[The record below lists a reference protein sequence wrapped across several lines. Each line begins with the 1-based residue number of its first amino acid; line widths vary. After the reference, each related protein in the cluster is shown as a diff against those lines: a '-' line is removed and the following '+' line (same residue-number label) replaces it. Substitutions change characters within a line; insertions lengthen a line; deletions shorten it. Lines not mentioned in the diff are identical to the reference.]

1 MVPVSEQ
8 KALVPDAASSKRRN
22 TTLLWVKLP
31 VGAGLSVRIAGSY
44 GGHTSSGCVTVR

>member
-1 MVPVSEQ
+1 MPVSNRRD
-8 KALVPDAASSKRRN
+8 LVPDAALSKKRN
-22 TTLLWVKLP
+22 TTLFWVRLP